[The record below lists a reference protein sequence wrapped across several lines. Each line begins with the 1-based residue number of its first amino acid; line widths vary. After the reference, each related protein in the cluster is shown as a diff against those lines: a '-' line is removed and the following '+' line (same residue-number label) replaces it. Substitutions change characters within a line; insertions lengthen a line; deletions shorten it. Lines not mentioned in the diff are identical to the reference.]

1 MEGVLIMGKKI
12 LLTLSVVILVGA
24 MACERLD
31 ENSEVAALYKGMALI
46 PGGEFV
52 MGEEDGEDNP
62 AHTVYVDP
70 FYMDV
75 HEVTNSEYKLF
86 CDSTERKLPEFWGIA
101 KYRCGPGFANHPVLG
116 VSQVD
121 AIAYADWIGKRIPT
135 EAEWEFAARGGLI
148 GKRYPHGDDMD
159 ETMENFQGEGTLPV
173 GSLAPNG
180 YGLYDMSGNV
190 REWVTDYYGWDY
202 YRESLRENPMGPD
215 KGKFA
220 VVRGGGWHAGKG
232 CSSVYVRY
240 GLYPTFV
247 DINVGFRCVKNPD

>member
-1 MEGVLIMGKKI
+1 MRKSILFVFSALVLAGV
-12 LLTLSVVILVGA
+12 
-24 MACERLD
+24 MACERL
-31 ENSEVAALYKGMALI
+31 EESSAVPALYEGMVLI

-52 MGEEDGEDNP
+52 MGEEEGEDNP
-62 AHTVYVDP
+62 AHKVHVDP

-75 HEVTNSEYKLF
+75 YEVTNAEYKVF

-101 KYRCGPGFANHPVLG
+101 KYRCGPGFAAHPVLG

-121 AIAYADWIGKRIPT
+121 AIASAEWVVKRLPT

-148 GKRYPHGDDMD
+148 GKQYPHGDEMD
-159 ETMENFQGEGTLPV
+159 ETMENFGGEGTLPV
-173 GSLAPNG
+173 GSLVPNG

-190 REWVTDYYGWDY
+190 REWVTDYYDWDY
-202 YRESLRENPMGPD
+202 YRESPRENPKGPD

-247 DINVGFRCVKNPD
+247 DINVGFRCVKNPE